1 MRNRFLY
8 LLFLSGIV
16 LAMSCNKAGK
26 TGLLVPKDAAVVV
39 HINMKSLSTKL
50 TLDEIKQSAW
60 YHKMSE
66 EAHDSFARK
75 IINDP
80 DASGVD
86 TKSDFVFFLK
96 RQGFGGYSSFQG
108 TVKDAN
114 AFAAFVKEASKG
126 KAEIQKSGDLNYAS
140 TDGKGL
146 ITWTTSK
153 FLFIGDTPMQG
164 MHGMG
169 DGANS
174 GSVTHFSN
182 DSLLIFAKSIYALS
196 GKDLLDDNA
205 KFADLIKSDGDLHF
219 WVSTDNI
226 YKGMANGMMNM
237 MKLSALT
244 EDNIGTATLNFD
256 NGKIT
261 MTGKQ
266 YYGKELTKIIDKF
279 PPANVSKDLI
289 NRLPSGD
296 VIGALAFNYPSEG
309 WVEIMKLIGADGLA
323 NMFLG
328 QKGIT
333 LDDFSKA
340 LKGEIAFAVTDIQKQ
355 PKTVEY
361 DNGDGTKSSSTTM
374 KTEPNFVFALAIKDK
389 PSFDKLFGLVNEEMM
404 KDGPPPGI
412 VIKNEKD
419 WLVVSNNDANAAS
432 FLTGNNK
439 PAYADKLSGHGF
451 GGYLNIQKLIS
462 TFRNEMTRDSSAV
475 AAMDLSMKT
484 WQDAVSWGDYK
495 SGAATFVIEV
505 NFVDKTTNS
514 LKQLNRYAD
523 QMTALHDEYQKK
535 QVVLQDMEVDS
546 TMAAPSK

>member
-1 MRNRFLY
+1 

-26 TGLLVPKDAAVVV
+26 TGLLVPKDAAVVI
-39 HINMKSLSTKL
+39 HINMKSLSSKL
-50 TLDEIKQSAW
+50 TFDEIKQTSW
-60 YHKMSE
+60 YRKLNE
-66 EAHDSFARK
+66 EAHDTLAQK

-86 TKSDFVFFLK
+86 TKSDFAFFLK
-96 RQGFGGYSSFQG
+96 RQGYGGYASLQG
-108 TVKDAN
+108 AIKDAN

-140 TDGKGL
+140 THDKGL
-146 ITWTTSK
+146 LTWTSSK
-153 FLFIGDTPMQG
+153 FVFIGDSPMQG
-164 MHGMG
+164 MSGMG
-169 DGANS
+169 GMGGGNA

-182 DSLLIFAKSIYALS
+182 DSLLLFAKGIYALS
-196 GKDLLDDNA
+196 GEDLLDDNS
-205 KFADLIKSDGDLHF
+205 KFTDLIASEGDLHF

-244 EDNIGTATLNFD
+244 EDNIGTATLSFD

-279 PPANVSKDLI
+279 PPVNVSKDLI

-340 LKGEIAFAVTDIQKQ
+340 LKGEMAFAVTDIQQ
-355 PKTVEY
+355 RPQTSEY
-361 DNGDGTKSSSTTM
+361 ENGDGTKSTYTTT
-374 KTEPNFVFALAIKDK
+374 KTDPNFVFALAIKDK

-404 KDGPPPGI
+404 KNGPPPGI

-451 GGYLNIQKLIS
+451 GGYLNIQKLIT
-462 TFRNEMTRDSSAV
+462 TFKNEIVREDSSAI

-484 WQDAVSWGDYK
+484 WQDGVTWGDYK

-523 QMTALHDEYQKK
+523 QMTALHDEYEKK
-535 QVVLQDMEVDS
+535 QASQYPVTDTL
-546 TMAAPSK
+546 TGAPVPNK